1 VQQLKNNKA
10 FTIIEVL
17 IALFIIMIVTIGFLR
32 GVLFFIQYSLSNK
45 MKDKASEYN
54 LMVAKFYQTID
65 YNKINYF
72 PKWQNE
78 TCDTTK
84 STCSFLT
91 DLTTGSIVDSDGDG
105 IPDFYDPYNGPN
117 DTFKTNTLST
127 ANWLSVKPN
136 SDGTC
141 DYSNLPQINNIA
153 SKPNCIISFNDN
165 INIQKFRIYTG
176 ITTARIMNGPL
187 ESGLAIGIITWYF
200 DPNSNKYKSVHTIV
214 FKERAR

>member
-1 VQQLKNNKA
+1 VQRLKNNKA

-17 IALFIIMIVTIGFLR
+17 IASFIIMIVTIGFLR
-32 GVLFFIQYSLSNK
+32 GILFFIQYSVANK
-45 MKDKASEYN
+45 MKDKATEYN
-54 LMVAKFYQTID
+54 LMVSKFYQTID
-65 YNKINYF
+65 YSMINYF
-72 PKWQNE
+72 PKWQNA
-78 TCDTTK
+78 TCDTTN
-84 STCSFLT
+84 STCTFLQT
-91 DLTTGSIVDSDGDG
+91 DSDGDKT
-105 IPDFYDPYNGPN
+105 PDFYDPYEGDN
-117 DTFKTNTLST
+117 DAFKTNPLTT

-153 SKPNCIISFNDN
+153 SKPNCIISFKDN

-187 ESGLAIGIITWYF
+187 ESGLAIGVITWYF